1 MVRGIVGSRCWVCT
15 SKGINFLHCFNWQ
28 HSAPFALPKVFGTC
42 QGRCRW
48 SGILINS
55 SVIIPNLSHVSVVC
69 ICGIWSRK
77 KVGPVDWIFIMWK
90 CYLGDQAEALI
101 EGLLEHGRLTLEQLI
116 QRAAARGGKGNHV
129 YWFCLNVP
137 LILNNFFEFLDMV
150 VEYLLATLRSS
161 KWVMPLLT
169 IFLFCVFE

>member
-1 MVRGIVGSRCWVCT
+1 MSLLFV
-15 SKGINFLHCFNWQ
+15 
-28 HSAPFALPKVFGTC
+28 FAV
-42 QGRCRW
+42 
-48 SGILINS
+48 
-55 SVIIPNLSHVSVVC
+55 
-69 ICGIWSRK
+69 WSRR

-116 QRAAARGGKGNHV
+116 QRAAARGGKGNHA

-169 IFLFCVFE
+169 FVCLNKQRWERWQLLWRIALESCCLTTMLSVAQHLNHLCVQRLLWSLPKRPHVVLQ